1 MDLAAMAASMGLSS
15 VNIGG
20 AVKDDAQRRL
30 SRKPSDHS
38 DTSTT
43 SAVNVTL
50 DVSALD
56 GVYGSVR
63 VTLDISALED
73 TPPAM

>member
-20 AVKDDAQRRL
+20 AVKDDALRR
-30 SRKPSDHS
+30 SRKPSDLDS